1 MLLLRFWLPL
11 AKVLRKNF
19 NTDARMYPPSEK
31 LFPFRGEFVLEG
43 TGVQYVQWLPGSLF
57 AIDAHV
63 YRSLGGL
70 DDRVFLFY
78 EEQILGKKFLK
89 AGYRMAVDTDI
100 SYFHNHS
107 VSIRKSMKRYEAV
120 KRLFLSKYFFYTE
133 YGEIS
138 MTEKLLLRAAIAYGL
153 FMRKWLYWL
162 L

>member
-1 MLLLRFWLPL
+1 MNKKINSCAREMLECTLLL
-11 AKVLRKNF
+11 K
-19 NTDARMYPPSEK
+19 K
-31 LFPFRGEFVLEG
+31 LFPFRGELVCPG
-43 TGVQYVQWLPGSLF
+43 MGVQYVQWLPGSLF
-57 AIDAHV
+57 AIDAYV

-107 VSIRKSMKRYEAV
+107 VSIRKSMKCYEAV

-153 FMRKWLYWL
+153 FMRKWLYRL